1 MIHHDIHH
9 GAEIGAL
16 RDLHRLTRGAIGSG
30 AVNS

>member
-16 RDLHRLTRGAIGSG
+16 RDLYRVTRS
-30 AVNS
+30 AVPLGHAT